1 MNYALPSSG
10 SFARRC
16 SDASL
21 FAILLWIALP
31 EIWTRTLTVGPV
43 PLHFFF
49 TQMWWV
55 ALMAERFYRQ
65 TTPSKY
71 FWLLMLA
78 MTYTSACAVW
88 QSGHNNW
95 DVKYFVSDLWTMQ
108 VFVLGMLW
116 ARRRTLLQ
124 LTAFFR
130 LLGGVL
136 MPLAIGTA
144 AGVYL
149 GFIRPAGSEYSDR
162 LYTSSL
168 WNIACVAQFA
178 WPIVGSVHAYSNR
191 FAPGQRGI
199 GNTYLRNCARLM
211 IPVALFIA
219 IFTATRSL
227 LLVSA
232 MVFAFIWAMER
243 KRTSQQILIG
253 TVVLLLFL
261 TAGLTLASIIRVKGY
276 SVLDRFAQA
285 DLASE
290 GRLIELRWMFEQLGD
305 DFLSGWGFGSL
316 FYSTIRY
323 QGRLFETAPH
333 IGIATSLL
341 KGGVFLALVFLVIP
355 VVKCAIG
362 LANRTPA
369 AIAAAGCV
377 LVYVVTACL
386 SGGWYPFQTL
396 LFGVG
401 LGISYLRHRPVEVQ
415 TRVAPAVQTE
425 AGVGGMR

>member
-1 MNYALPSSG
+1 MIQALPQAG

-16 SDASL
+16 SDAAL
-21 FAILLWIALP
+21 FAIFIWVSLP
-31 EIWTRTLTVGPV
+31 EIWTRAFMVGPV
-43 PLHFFF
+43 PLHFVF
-49 TQMWWV
+49 TQVWWV
-55 ALMAERFYRQ
+55 TLLAERCYRQ
-65 TTPSKY
+65 TVSSKY
-71 FWLLMLA
+71 FWLLITA
-78 MTYTSACAVW
+78 ITYSSACAVW
-88 QSGHNNW
+88 ESGNNNW
-95 DVKYFVSDLWTMQ
+95 DLKYFVSDLWTMQ

-124 LTAFFR
+124 LAAFFR
-130 LLGGVL
+130 LLSGVL
-136 MPLAIGTA
+136 VPLAIGTA

-149 GFIRPAGSEYSDR
+149 GFIRPAGIEYSDR

-168 WNIACVAQFA
+168 WNIACVAQFI
-178 WPIVGSVHAYSNR
+178 WPIVGSVRAYSKR
-191 FAPGQRGI
+191 IGAGKRGI
-199 GNTYLRNCARLM
+199 RHAYLRNCARLM

-227 LLVSA
+227 LLISA
-232 MVFAFIWAMER
+232 LVFGFLWLMER

-253 TVVLLLFL
+253 TMALLLFL
-261 TAGLTLASIIRVKGY
+261 TAGLTLASVIRVKGY

-285 DLASE
+285 ELASE

-341 KGGVFLALVFLVIP
+341 KGGIFLAIVFVVIP

-362 LANRTPA
+362 LMKRTPA

-377 LVYVVTACL
+377 LVYVVTASL

-396 LFGVG
+396 MFGVG
-401 LGISYLRHRPVEVQ
+401 LGISYLRHRPVPMETAMVPSEPVVSVVGEV
-415 TRVAPAVQTE
+415 R
-425 AGVGGMR
+425 